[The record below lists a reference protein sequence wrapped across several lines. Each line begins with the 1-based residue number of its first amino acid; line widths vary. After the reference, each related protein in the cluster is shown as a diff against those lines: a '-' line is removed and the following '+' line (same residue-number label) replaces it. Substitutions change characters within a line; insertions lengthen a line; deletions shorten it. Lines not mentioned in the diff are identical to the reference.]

1 MGPDL
6 LAQWRANNPGQPDP
20 VVNDTPGRSGN
31 PGAAVGHQD
40 VFTAPGAS
48 RPAQVYPAA
57 PTRPTTGG
65 GYPVPSL
72 AGLSNQASGGQSMQT
87 MAMAPQSLP
96 SAPGMSMA
104 QPTQMPSMVANPN
117 MKRKAKGGLGALA
130 NQASGMGMMQ
140 KPNLTYG

>member
-1 MGPDL
+1 
-6 LAQWRANNPGQPDP
+6 
-20 VVNDTPGRSGN
+20 
-31 PGAAVGHQD
+31 
-40 VFTAPGAS
+40 
-48 RPAQVYPAA
+48 
-57 PTRPTTGG
+57 
-65 GYPVPSL
+65 
-72 AGLSNQASGGQSMQT
+72 MQT